1 MDEMDMRDTLE
12 ILVVIRDLLCDIR
25 DQNHGLIQ
33 RNNMLVDLNI
43 ALKKRE
49 LEAFEEFG
57 QKS

>member
-1 MDEMDMRDTLE
+1 MDMRDTLE